1 MNCEYQEA
9 EAKSIQALVENN
21 ARQAGEKAGEEASK
35 DCLEQAAEEAFLADI
50 IKICEEEGL
59 KKGQE
64 VFGDFGGQVVHHH
77 FSLIYLGSKSKMVI
91 SY

>member
-1 MNCEYQEA
+1 MIIILFQEA

-21 ARQAGEKAGEEASK
+21 AQQAGEKAGEDASK
-35 DCLEQAAEEAFLADI
+35 DGLEQAAEEAFLADI

-64 VFGDFGGQVVHHH
+64 IYGDFGGQVKTIIHLLEVQMM
-77 FSLIYLGSKSKMVI
+77 K
-91 SY
+91 